1 LRKQDTSQLNKSLTT
16 DENDAKMESDDL
28 VMSKTNQRRI
38 RNLRAV
44 CARYEQQNDVV
55 KLLGWT
61 PSYLSQ
67 LIGPNPT
74 RPVSEKTARG
84 IEAKLK
90 LATGVLE
97 SEAPPPELRGAV
109 SADLL
114 DNVMVAVDTAME
126 VAGWKLSDEKYRA
139 LVSHLYKAHSKRGAT
154 QVDRDEVDALLRL
167 VR

>member
-1 LRKQDTSQLNKSLTT
+1 MGKPRLTKSLTAN
-16 DENDAKMESDDL
+16 ENGAKMESDE

-44 CARYEQQNDVV
+44 AARYEQQNDVA
-55 KLLGWT
+55 KILGWT

-74 RPVSEKTARG
+74 RPVSEKTARS

-90 LATGVLE
+90 LATGLLD

-126 VAGWKLSDEKYRA
+126 IAGWKLSDEKYRA
-139 LVSHLYKAHSKRGAT
+139 LVSHLYKAHIKRGAT
-154 QVDRDEVDALLRL
+154 QVDREEVDTLLRL

>member
-1 LRKQDTSQLNKSLTT
+1 MDTS
-16 DENDAKMESDDL
+16 DE
-28 VMSKTNQRRI
+28 VMGKTNQRRI

-44 CARYEQQNDVV
+44 CARYEQQNDVSRI
-55 KLLGWT
+55 LSWT

-74 RPVSEKTARG
+74 RPISEKTARS

-90 LATGVLE
+90 LATGLLDAE
-97 SEAPPPELRGAV
+97 GPPPELRGAV

-126 VAGWKLSDEKYRA
+126 LAGWKLADEKYRA
-139 LVSHLYKAHSKRGAT
+139 LVSHLYKAHSKRGDT
-154 QVDRDEVDALLRL
+154 VVDREEVQTLLRL